1 MRLFANAGIMA
12 TKSLNGVLKHLRVIA
27 AVQTSRTASDR
38 ELLGRFVE
46 TNDESAFT
54 VLLERHGP
62 LVQAVCR
69 RALANAHDAEDAC
82 QATFLV
88 LARKAASIKK
98 TTSLGSWL
106 HGVACRVAVTLKR
119 DLGRRRRRER
129 GVPER
134 AAPDPAAE
142 VSWREVQSILD
153 EEIERVPERYRTPLV
168 LCYLDG
174 KTRDEA
180 AAELGLSPGK
190 LHGFLE
196 RGREMLRQRLAGR
209 GLTLSAALL
218 ATALSASATH
228 AALPATFVIASAKAA
243 LAVASG
249 QPLAANLVAE
259 SVLTLTQGVLKSMF
273 LTKVKLATAGVLCA
287 GLIAAMLGGTL
298 PAAGIAQDAKPAL
311 TRTAPAADKSES
323 DEDFIR
329 RISKDLRNSA
339 PTPAEIHFFLASKD
353 PGKRQKL
360 IDLFIKERQVNE
372 RAARFRATMALA
384 EAVQERYAEQA
395 LRQYRYR
402 LVTALASRGV
412 TGMQRQFHKDVLAAK
427 DLADVVKIT
436 QAYLDRLQE
445 YVKNHSKNEDVPE
458 AMRQIVIVYGSQGKT
473 VEANAWR
480 DKLRKEHPESAAAKA
495 AK

>member
-1 MRLFANAGIMA
+1 MA
-12 TKSLNGVLKHLRVIA
+12 IKSLNGVLKHLRVIA

-38 ELLGRFVE
+38 ELLGRFVD

-54 VLLERHGP
+54 VLLERHAP
-62 LVQAVCR
+62 LVLAVCR
-69 RALANAHDAEDAC
+69 RALANQHDAEDAC

-88 LARKAASIKK
+88 LARKAASIRK

-119 DLGRRRRRER
+119 DLGRRRRHEH

-134 AAPDPAAE
+134 APPDPAAE
-142 VSWREVQSILD
+142 VSWREVQGILD
-153 EEIERVPERYRTPLV
+153 EELERVPERYRTPLV

-180 AAELGLSPGK
+180 AHALGLSPGK
-190 LHGFLE
+190 LHGRLE
-196 RGREMLRQRLAGR
+196 RGRELLRQRLAGR
-209 GLTLSAALL
+209 GLTLSGALL
-218 ATALSASATH
+218 ASALSASAAH
-228 AALPATFVIASAKAA
+228 AALPATFVVASAKAA
-243 LAVASG
+243 LSVAAG
-249 QPLAANLVAE
+249 QPLAANHLVAAN
-259 SVLTLTQGVLKSMF
+259 VLTLTQGVLKSMF
-273 LTKVKLATAGVLCA
+273 FTKVKLATAGVLCA
-287 GLIAAMLGGTL
+287 GLIAATLGGTL
-298 PAAGIAQDAKPAL
+298 PSAGIAQDAKPAL
-311 TRTAPAADKSES
+311 TRTPSGADKTES

-339 PTPAEIHFFLASKD
+339 PTPAEMHFFLASKD

-360 IDLFIKERQVNE
+360 IDLFITERQEAKERSVRT
-372 RAARFRATMALA
+372 RAAVTLA
-384 EAVQERYAEQA
+384 EAIQQQLYSEQV
-395 LRQYRYR
+395 LRTYRYR
-402 LVTALASRGV
+402 IATALASRGV
-412 TGMQRQFHKDVLAAK
+412 TAMQKQFHKEVLAAK
-427 DLADVVKIT
+427 ETAEVAKIT

-480 DKLRKEHPESAAAKA
+480 EKLRKEYPESAAAKA
-495 AK
+495 AR